1 MSENNYISFRE
12 LISESLIRDVI
23 LFLFLFLLVL
33 AQDWDNI
40 FLLLFPLVTFSFAIF
55 FKILYTIKNSTKID
69 NPHIKYN
76 PLGSEK
82 IYSHRL
88 NFCALLQLLLLFWF
102 GTESL
107 YHPQLIDNYFIYF
120 ISIFIFLYTFGF
132 NWIFFDLWEY
142 CKIEIIPNE
151 ISRGNMQ
158 NSIQNFENV
167 ISFLKKKS
175 FKAISIISFLV
186 FIFLNLLNILFA
198 YLTVNEMMPGIQYN
212 LPGTG
217 IEKSEPINLPY
228 ATIGIIFIPPIISAI
243 ILRIIYKNIT
253 NINSDKLEK
262 VLNSLPGNVQIEII
276 ENLRVL
282 NKNFQNKAKLE

>member
-1 MSENNYISFRE
+1 MSENNYISFRD

-40 FLLLFPLVTFSFAIF
+40 FLLLFPLIMFSFAVF
-55 FKILYTIKNSTKID
+55 FKILYTIKNSAKLD
-69 NPHIKYN
+69 NSLIKYN

-82 IYSHRL
+82 IYSNRL

-102 GTESL
+102 GAESL
-107 YHPQLIDNYFIYF
+107 YHPQLINNYFIYF

-132 NWIFFDLWEY
+132 NWIFFDLWEN
-142 CKIEIIPNE
+142 CRIEILTEEN
-151 ISRGNMQ
+151 SKDNLQ
-158 NSIQNFENV
+158 NGVQNFENV
-167 ISFLKKKS
+167 ISFLKLKS

-198 YLTVNEMMPGIQYN
+198 YLTVNEMIAGIQYN

-228 ATIGIIFIPPIISAI
+228 TTIGIIFTSPIISAI
-243 ILRIIYKNIT
+243 ILHIIYKNIT
-253 NINSDKLEK
+253 NINNEKLEK
-262 VLNSLPGNVQIEII
+262 VLDSLPGNVKIEII

-282 NKNFQNKAKLE
+282 NKKFQNKAKLE

>member
-12 LISESLIRDVI
+12 LISESLIRDVL

-40 FLLLFPLVTFSFAIF
+40 FLLLFPLIMFSFAVF
-55 FKILYTIKNSTKID
+55 FKILYTIKNSAKLD
-69 NPHIKYN
+69 NSSIKYN

-88 NFCALLQLLLLFWF
+88 NFCALLQLFLLFWF
-102 GTESL
+102 GAESL
-107 YHPQLIDNYFIYF
+107 YHPQLIENYFIYF
-120 ISIFIFLYTFGF
+120 ISIYIFLYTFGF
-132 NWIFFDLWEY
+132 YWIFFDLWEY
-142 CKIEIIPNE
+142 SKIEILTEE
-151 ISRGNMQ
+151 ISGSNFQ
-158 NSIQNFENV
+158 NV
-167 ISFLKKKS
+167 VSFLNYKI
-175 FKAISIISFLV
+175 FKAISIINFLV

-198 YLTVNEMMPGIQYN
+198 YLTVNEMIAGIQYN

-228 ATIGIIFIPPIISAI
+228 ITIGIIFIPPIISAI
-243 ILRIIYKNIT
+243 ILHIVYKNIT

-262 VLNSLPGNVQIEII
+262 VLKSLPSNVQIEIV
-276 ENLRVL
+276 ENLRIL

>member
-1 MSENNYISFRE
+1 MSENNYISFRD

-40 FLLLFPLVTFSFAIF
+40 FLLLFPLIMFSFAVF
-55 FKILYTIKNSTKID
+55 FKILYTIKNSAKLD
-69 NPHIKYN
+69 NSHIIYN

-82 IYSHRL
+82 VYSHRL

-102 GTESL
+102 GAESL
-107 YHPQLIDNYFIYF
+107 YHPQLIENYLIYF
-120 ISIFIFLYTFGF
+120 ISIYIFLYTFGF
-132 NWIFFDLWEY
+132 YWIFFDLWEY
-142 CKIEIIPNE
+142 SKIEILTEE
-151 ISRGNMQ
+151 ISGSNFQ
-158 NSIQNFENV
+158 NV
-167 ISFLKKKS
+167 VSFLNYKI

-198 YLTVNEMMPGIQYN
+198 YLTVNEMMLGIQYN

-228 ATIGIIFIPPIISAI
+228 TTIGIIFIPPIISAI
-243 ILRIIYKNIT
+243 FLHIIYNNIT
-253 NINSDKLEK
+253 NINSEKLEK
-262 VLNSLPGNVQIEII
+262 VLDSLPGNVKIEII

-282 NKNFQNKAKLE
+282 NKKFQNKAKLE

>member
-12 LISESLIRDVI
+12 LISESLVRDVI

-40 FLLLFPLVTFSFAIF
+40 FLLLFPLIMFGFAVF
-55 FKILYTIKNSTKID
+55 FKILYTTKNSTKLD
-69 NPHIKYN
+69 NSHIIYN

-82 IYSHRL
+82 VYSHRL

-102 GTESL
+102 GAESL
-107 YHPQLIDNYFIYF
+107 YHPQLIENYLIYF

-132 NWIFFDLWEY
+132 YWIFLDLWEY
-142 CKIEIIPNE
+142 SKIEILTGE
-151 ISRGNMQ
+151 ISG
-158 NSIQNFENV
+158 SNFQNV
-167 ISFLKKKS
+167 ISFLKLKS
-175 FKAISIISFLV
+175 FKTISIISFLV

-198 YLTVNEMMPGIQYN
+198 YLTVNEIMLGIQYN

-228 ATIGIIFIPPIISAI
+228 TTIGIIFISPIISAI
-243 ILRIIYKNIT
+243 ILYINYKNIT

-262 VLNSLPGNVQIEII
+262 VLNSLPSNVQIEII

>member
-12 LISESLIRDVI
+12 LISESLIRDII
-23 LFLFLFLLVL
+23 LFLFVFLLVL

-40 FLLLFPLVTFSFAIF
+40 FLLLFPLIMFSFAVF
-55 FKILYTIKNSTKID
+55 FKILYTIKNSAKLD
-69 NPHIKYN
+69 NSHIIYN

-82 IYSHRL
+82 VYSHRL

-102 GTESL
+102 GAESL
-107 YHPQLIDNYFIYF
+107 YHPQLIENYLIYF
-120 ISIFIFLYTFGF
+120 ISIYIFLYTFGF
-132 NWIFFDLWEY
+132 YWIFFDLWEY
-142 CKIEIIPNE
+142 SKIEILTEE
-151 ISRGNMQ
+151 ISGSNFQ
-158 NSIQNFENV
+158 NV
-167 ISFLKKKS
+167 VSFLNYKI

-198 YLTVNEMMPGIQYN
+198 YLTVNEMMLGIQYN

-228 ATIGIIFIPPIISAI
+228 TTIGIIFIPPIISAI
-243 ILRIIYKNIT
+243 FLHIIYNNIT
-253 NINSDKLEK
+253 NINSEKLEK
-262 VLNSLPGNVQIEII
+262 VLDSLPGNVKIEII

-282 NKNFQNKAKLE
+282 NKKFQNKAKLE

>member
-40 FLLLFPLVTFSFAIF
+40 FLLLFPLIMFGFAVF
-55 FKILYTIKNSTKID
+55 FKILYTTKNSTKLD
-69 NPHIKYN
+69 NSHIFYN

-82 IYSHRL
+82 VYSHRL

-102 GTESL
+102 GAESL
-107 YHPQLIDNYFIYF
+107 YHPQLIENYLIYF

-132 NWIFFDLWEY
+132 YWIFLDLWEY
-142 CKIEIIPNE
+142 SKIEILTGE
-151 ISRGNMQ
+151 ISGSNFQ
-158 NSIQNFENV
+158 NV
-167 ISFLKKKS
+167 VSFLNYKI
-175 FKAISIISFLV
+175 FKAISIINFLV

-198 YLTVNEMMPGIQYN
+198 YLTINEMMPGIQYN

-217 IEKSEPINLPY
+217 IEQSEPINLPY
-228 ATIGIIFIPPIISAI
+228 TTIGIIFIPPIISAL
-243 ILRIIYKNIT
+243 ILHMIYKNIT

-262 VLNSLPGNVQIEII
+262 VLESLPSNIQIEII

>member
-1 MSENNYISFRE
+1 MSENNYINSRE

-40 FLLLFPLVTFSFAIF
+40 FLLLFPLIMFSFAVF
-55 FKILYTIKNSTKID
+55 FKILHTIKNSAKLD
-69 NPHIKYN
+69 NSRIKYN

-82 IYSHRL
+82 IYSNRL

-102 GTESL
+102 GAESL

-132 NWIFFDLWEY
+132 NWIFFDLWEN
-142 CKIEIIPNE
+142 CRIEILTEEN
-151 ISRGNMQ
+151 SNGNLQ
-158 NSIQNFENV
+158 NGVQNFENV
-167 ISFLKKKS
+167 ISFLKLKS

-186 FIFLNLLNILFA
+186 FIFINLLNILFA
-198 YLTVNEMMPGIQYN
+198 YLTVNEMIAGIQYN

-228 ATIGIIFIPPIISAI
+228 ITIGIIFIPPIISTI
-243 ILRIIYKNIT
+243 ILHIVYKNIT
-253 NINSDKLEK
+253 NINSEKLEK
-262 VLNSLPGNVQIEII
+262 VLDSLPGNVKIEII

-282 NKNFQNKAKLE
+282 NKKFQNQAKLE

>member
-40 FLLLFPLVTFSFAIF
+40 FLLLFPLITFSFAIF
-55 FKILYTIKNSTKID
+55 FKILYTIKNSAKLD
-69 NPHIKYN
+69 NSHIRYN

-102 GTESL
+102 GAESL

-142 CKIEIIPNE
+142 CRIEILTEEN
-151 ISRGNMQ
+151 SKGNFQ
-158 NSIQNFENV
+158 NV
-167 ISFLKKKS
+167 ISFLKQKN
-175 FKAISIISFLV
+175 FKIISIISFLV
-186 FIFLNLLNILFA
+186 FIILNLVNILFA
-198 YLTVNEMMPGIQYN
+198 YLTINEMMPGIQYN

-228 ATIGIIFIPPIISAI
+228 TTIGIIFIPPIISAI
-243 ILRIIYKNIT
+243 ILHIIYKNIT

-262 VLNSLPGNVQIEII
+262 VLDSLPSNVQIEII

>member
-1 MSENNYISFRE
+1 MSENNYISFRD
-12 LISESLIRDVI
+12 LISESLIRDII

-40 FLLLFPLVTFSFAIF
+40 FLLLFPLIMFSFAVF
-55 FKILYTIKNSTKID
+55 FKILYTIKNSAKLD
-69 NPHIKYN
+69 NLRIKYN

-82 IYSHRL
+82 IYSNRL

-102 GTESL
+102 GAESL

-132 NWIFFDLWEY
+132 NWIFFDLWEN
-142 CKIEIIPNE
+142 CRIEILTEEN
-151 ISRGNMQ
+151 SKGNLQ
-158 NSIQNFENV
+158 NGVQNFENV
-167 ISFLKKKS
+167 ISFLKLKS

-198 YLTVNEMMPGIQYN
+198 YLTVNEMIAGIQYN

-228 ATIGIIFIPPIISAI
+228 TTIGIIFISPIISAI
-243 ILRIIYKNIT
+243 ILHIIYKNIT
-253 NINSDKLEK
+253 NINNEKLEK
-262 VLNSLPGNVQIEII
+262 VLDSLPGNVKIEII

-282 NKNFQNKAKLE
+282 NKKFQNKAKLE

>member
-40 FLLLFPLVTFSFAIF
+40 FLLLFPLIMFSFAVF
-55 FKILYTIKNSTKID
+55 FKILYTIKNSTKLD
-69 NPHIKYN
+69 NSHIIYN

-82 IYSHRL
+82 VYSHRL
-88 NFCALLQLLLLFWF
+88 TFCALLQLLLLFWF
-102 GTESL
+102 GAESL

-132 NWIFFDLWEY
+132 NWIFFDLWEN
-142 CKIEIIPNE
+142 CRIEILTEEN
-151 ISRGNMQ
+151 SKGNLQ
-158 NSIQNFENV
+158 NGVQNFENV
-167 ISFLKKKS
+167 ISFLKLKS

-198 YLTVNEMMPGIQYN
+198 YLTVNEMIAGIQYN

-217 IEKSEPINLPY
+217 IEKSEPIKLPY
-228 ATIGIIFIPPIISAI
+228 TTIGIIFTSPIISAI
-243 ILRIIYKNIT
+243 ILHIIYKNIT
-253 NINSDKLEK
+253 NINNEKLEK
-262 VLNSLPGNVQIEII
+262 VLDSLPGNVKIEII

-282 NKNFQNKAKLE
+282 NKKFQNKAKLE